1 MTITACIVR
10 TVLLAGL
17 VLCAVSC
24 QAPITAA
31 DPTPP
36 PPDGLGEQLPPRFL
50 VADGKFEVDPPEAGA
65 RGKAANRFVI
75 ALLTRARAKLF
86 NLTGHHARMLQYTG
100 RFTKE
105 EWIPQKKK
113 TIRQVATFKFRL
125 YPFSVRF
132 TWIEGPN
139 EGRAVAYVARK
150 KYKGRMWVFGIPIL
164 GSISLDPN
172 DRKVYETSR
181 HPITSAGLH
190 SATMRLLDQFSA
202 VYDLEMWDGV
212 HKGKKYGVTYHGV
225 VKDPLEGRK
234 KYKITRVSPT
244 EWWPVTDDKG
254 NPVLDEKG
262 KPRKVRFYSRSTTVY
277 IDTEYLVPTRIEVVD
292 FDGRPIEQYNYTQLK
307 WGAEFKKPD
316 DDDFWEE

>member
-1 MTITACIVR
+1 
-10 TVLLAGL
+10 
-17 VLCAVSC
+17 
-24 QAPITAA
+24 
-31 DPTPP
+31 
-36 PPDGLGEQLPPRFL
+36 
-50 VADGKFEVDPPEAGA
+50 
-65 RGKAANRFVI
+65 
-75 ALLTRARAKLF
+75 
-86 NLTGHHARMLQYTG
+86 
-100 RFTKE
+100 
-105 EWIPQKKK
+105 
-113 TIRQVATFKFRL
+113 
-125 YPFSVRF
+125 
-132 TWIEGPN
+132 
-139 EGRAVAYVARK
+139 VARK

-172 DRKVYETSR
+172 DKRVYETSR

-212 HKGKKYGVTYHGV
+212 HKGKKYGITYHGV

-234 KYKITRVSPT
+234 KYKIARVSPT
-244 EWWPVTDDKG
+244 EWWPVTDDEG
-254 NPVLDEKG
+254 NPVLDQKG

-307 WGAEFKKPD
+307 WGAEFNKPD